1 MIFFQITLIIK
12 VTEKVYAIYSINL
25 KGRFDNMN
33 KKDTIRIINETI
45 ADTNYIKDDKIPYY
59 NLEKVLKNWVMV
71 YMGSNIVILIANII
85 ANLLDLQFTVGFF
98 STIRFLYFS
107 LFLLSLFT
115 YCYQIHKVKMTIK
128 EKDFLFLYLIVP
140 ILLSF
145 SKIILPI
152 SYYINTDIL
161 LNLVNTLSLDL
172 ITLLISALLFKNYF
186 KNKTFNYFIIY
197 NFVIYIINFCTIY
210 SFGAVTSM
218 PEWLAFLYNSIIF
231 FKDYGFFVLAH
242 FVILHFCLK
251 VVKNERQY
259 IY

>member
-1 MIFFQITLIIK
+1 
-12 VTEKVYAIYSINL
+12 
-25 KGRFDNMN
+25 MN
-33 KKDTIRIINETI
+33 QKDTIRIINETI
-45 ADTNYIKDDKIPYY
+45 ADTNYIKDDRIPFY
-59 NLEKVLKNWVMV
+59 NLKKVLKNWIIV
-71 YMGSNIVILIANII
+71 YMGSNIVILFAHIVAR
-85 ANLLDLQFTVGFF
+85 LLNLQFASWFFPTVRLLYFGL
-98 STIRFLYFS
+98 FLFS
-107 LFLLSLFT
+107 LFM
-115 YCYQIHKVKMTIK
+115 YCYQIYKVKITIK
-128 EKDFLFLYLIVP
+128 EKDFLMMYIIVP

-172 ITLLISALLFKNYF
+172 ITLLISATLFKNYF

-210 SFGAVTSM
+210 FFESVTSM
-218 PEWLAFLYNSIIF
+218 PEWLAFLYNWIIF

-251 VVKNERQY
+251 VVKNEKQY